1 MSYCPSIK
9 KFVAM
14 GYLPKELAIKGKQ
27 LLIEYFN
34 EDGDGVYPMTV
45 QIVGKG
51 SLYDPNNERVRS

>member
-1 MSYCPSIK
+1 VEKLLY
-9 KFVAM
+9 
-14 GYLPKELAIKGKQ
+14 GLLTKELAIQGKQ

-34 EDGDGVYPMTV
+34 EDGDGVYPITV